1 MIRPPRGLSE
11 NRAVPVEVQWN
22 RVSTSLR
29 PRDRRVLLVVVC
41 VSALAIAGGVLSY
54 ALRSPGPSNVG
65 CVVVTVP
72 STMGGA
78 VLRNCDGAARD
89 FCREHADAGNAAEQC
104 RRLGYSLGRRRV

>member
-1 MIRPPRGLSE
+1 
-11 NRAVPVEVQWN
+11 VPVEDQWN
-22 RVSTSLR
+22 RVNTSLR
-29 PRDRRVLLVVVC
+29 PRDRWVLLVVVC
-41 VSALAIAGGVLSY
+41 VSALAIAGGVLWY

-78 VLRNCDGAARD
+78 VLRNCGGAGRD

-104 RRLGYSLGRRRV
+104 RRLGYPLGRGRI